1 MTTDTPDQI
10 QHHELVL
17 DERRR
22 EAMEN
27 VATSLRDSMGGRDFK
42 SVTLNV
48 TRTEDGSISELVS
61 VTDQYGGVVVEEPS
75 AKVHEHI
82 LWARVCLR
90 LPDTTSFETL
100 VCTITAGDGEDKVH
114 VAPTYPAGYKVQFVI
129 PTA

>member
-17 DERRR
+17 DPRRR

-27 VATSLRDSMGGRDFK
+27 LATSLRESMEGRDWTA
-42 SVTLNV
+42 VTLTV

-61 VTDQYGGVVVEEPS
+61 VTDQYGGVEVEDPAIS
-75 AKVHEHI
+75 VHEHI
-82 LWARVCLR
+82 IWARICLR

-100 VCTITAGDGEDKVH
+100 VCTVTAAEGEDTVNMQPK
-114 VAPTYPAGYKVQFVI
+114 YPAGYKVSFVL
-129 PTA
+129 PTE